1 MQQFDLFKEK
11 IVSHK
16 NKKVLMVDTVP
27 KNARN
32 TGTINL
38 GLEIVVDKLD
48 ADVMFWYDDIDSID
62 KYELIAF
69 NVFYPMNI
77 LNIAPFFK
85 KNNLSLTKEG
95 RGVKTI
101 VGGAGIGDN
110 GILNNIIDETFV
122 GEYDESEN
130 MVEITTRP
138 YIKNNKAVIELTRGC
153 RHRCHFCEYIWSKPS
168 NRQKPIQL
176 VKDQIDEVTGMGIR
190 NINFMSANF
199 TGYRHLEE
207 LAEYTTKKGVVIKN
221 TDITIMDAKNIYP
234 ILDKMPKYLKMG
246 IESFDEKT
254 RMKVGK
260 KFNDEQLLET
270 IKKLLEHCNGLHFY
284 LIYGMPGDDYSSW
297 FKWLEVLGKL
307 RKSYRKKEYNLF
319 NPEGELVN
327 TKNIRFEFAI
337 ARCST
342 N

>member
-11 IVSHK
+11 IESHK

-48 ADVMFWYDDIDSID
+48 ADVMFWYDDIDNID

-138 YIKNNKAVIELTRGC
+138 YIKNNKSENKWHIIFI
-153 RHRCHFCEYIWSKPS
+153 CHFFCLY
-168 NRQKPIQL
+168 
-176 VKDQIDEVTGMGIR
+176 
-190 NINFMSANF
+190 
-199 TGYRHLEE
+199 
-207 LAEYTTKKGVVIKN
+207 
-221 TDITIMDAKNIYP
+221 
-234 ILDKMPKYLKMG
+234 
-246 IESFDEKT
+246 
-254 RMKVGK
+254 
-260 KFNDEQLLET
+260 
-270 IKKLLEHCNGLHFY
+270 
-284 LIYGMPGDDYSSW
+284 
-297 FKWLEVLGKL
+297 
-307 RKSYRKKEYNLF
+307 
-319 NPEGELVN
+319 
-327 TKNIRFEFAI
+327 
-337 ARCST
+337 
-342 N
+342 